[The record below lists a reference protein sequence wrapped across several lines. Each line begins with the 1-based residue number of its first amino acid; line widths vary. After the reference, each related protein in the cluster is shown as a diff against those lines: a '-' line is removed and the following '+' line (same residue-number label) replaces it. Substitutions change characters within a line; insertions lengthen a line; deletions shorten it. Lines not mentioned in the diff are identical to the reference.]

1 MIRLRD
7 AAIGGVALIAVAAAP
22 VNPAFAHH
30 RGGPVFGLI
39 ALGAAVV
46 TGAAIIAT
54 APIRALAAPVYYPPP
69 AYYPPAPAYY
79 APPPAYYPPPG
90 YYRPPWLLGAAAS
103 TQSR

>member
-1 MIRLRD
+1 MIRLRH

-30 RGGPVFGLI
+30 RGGPVFGLF

-54 APIRALAAPVYYPPP
+54 APIRALAATPGLLP
-69 AYYPPAPAYY
+69 AA
-79 APPPAYYPPPG
+79 G
-90 YYRPPWLLGAAAS
+90 ILSTTGLLGAAAS